1 MQSGHPITKQQ
12 KLTNTFNS
20 TTILCPSPCRG
31 VPTSNAQWGALE
43 GGDGGGLTTMAKVDY
58 AYPVEALHGKVKKT
72 HTVGFALRKE
82 TGCKFTQTFNRS
94 DSAPTEAQ
102 TEVQQR
108 FATAV
113 KAARVR
119 MADASKQAQDL
130 AAFRKQSKYKTLY
143 GYVFSVVYA
152 QGA

>member
-1 MQSGHPITKQQ
+1 
-12 KLTNTFNS
+12 
-20 TTILCPSPCRG
+20 
-31 VPTSNAQWGALE
+31 
-43 GGDGGGLTTMAKVDY
+43 MAKVDY

-82 TGCKFTQTFNRS
+82 TGCKFTQTYTSRTA
-94 DSAPTEAQ
+94 APTEAQ
-102 TEVQQR
+102 NEVQKK
-108 FATAV
+108 FAAAV

-143 GYVFSVVYA
+143 GYVFSQVYA
-152 QGA
+152 A

>member
-20 TTILCPSPCRG
+20 TTILCPSPF
-31 VPTSNAQWGALE
+31 E

-82 TGCKFTQTFNRS
+82 TGCKFTQTYTSRTA
-94 DSAPTEAQ
+94 APTEAQ
-102 TEVQQR
+102 NEVQKK
-108 FATAV
+108 FAAAV
-113 KAARVR
+113 KATRVR
-119 MADASKQAQDL
+119 LADASKQAQDIV
-130 AAFRKQSKYKTLY
+130 AFKKQSKYKTLY
-143 GYVFSVVYA
+143 GYVFSQVYA
-152 QGA
+152 A

>member
-20 TTILCPSPCRG
+20 TTILCPSPF
-31 VPTSNAQWGALE
+31 E

-82 TGCKFTQTFNRS
+82 TGCKFTQTFTTRTA
-94 DSAPTEAQ
+94 APTEAQ
-102 TEVQQR
+102 TEVQTEVQKK
-108 FATAV
+108 FAAAV

-143 GYVFSVVYA
+143 GYVFSQVYA
-152 QGA
+152 A